1 MYVPEVKELAF
12 FNSENGE
19 KSIERY
25 KSHFK
30 GRSDEKAFGEISVK
44 YICSDDAPYRAYSH
58 LPNVKLF
65 ASLRN
70 PVDLTYSY
78 YWHLQRQNFQ
88 GWRLELVERIES
100 FEDAI
105 EEIPEKLLAPG
116 FHYRNLR
123 RWLQYYDRSQL
134 HVILFD
140 DIKKEPEKVLSRL
153 YEHLGVDPTFRP
165 DSMKK
170 TGHSA
175 RRGTSP
181 RGPIVE
187 RVRQF
192 LYMSLNRHIYHP
204 LKRAIGPHMADRIKE
219 ALHLRHVMERFFRE
233 EGYPEMKPET
243 REQLYETYGEDI
255 QKLESLLDRDLS
267 HWTS

>member
-1 MYVPEVKELAF
+1 MGEVSA
-12 FNSENGE
+12 
-19 KSIERY
+19 
-25 KSHFK
+25 
-30 GRSDEKAFGEISVK
+30 K
-44 YICSDDAPYRAYSH
+44 YISSDCAPRRAYSH
-58 LPNVKLF
+58 LPNIKLF

-70 PVDLTYSY
+70 PIDQTHSY

-88 GWRLELVERIES
+88 GWRLELVDRIES

-105 EEIPEKLLAPG
+105 EDMPEKLLSPG
-116 FHYRNLR
+116 FHYRNLQ

-134 HVILFD
+134 HVILFN
-140 DIKKEPEKVLSRL
+140 DIKQEPEKVLSRL
-153 YEHLGVDPTFRP
+153 YKHLGVDPTFRP
-165 DSMKK
+165 DSMKR

-192 LYMSLNRHIYHP
+192 LYMSLNRHLYHP
-204 LKRAIGPHMADRIKE
+204 LKRVIGPHTADRIKE
-219 ALHLRHVMERFFRE
+219 ALHLRQIMERFFRK
-233 EGYPEMKPET
+233 EGYPEMKLET
-243 REQLYETYGEDI
+243 WEQLYEIFREDI
-255 QKLESLLDRDLS
+255 QKLESFLDQDLS